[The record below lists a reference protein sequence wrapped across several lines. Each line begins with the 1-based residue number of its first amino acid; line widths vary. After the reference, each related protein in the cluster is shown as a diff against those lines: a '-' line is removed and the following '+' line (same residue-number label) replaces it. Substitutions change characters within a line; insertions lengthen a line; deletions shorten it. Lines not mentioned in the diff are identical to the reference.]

1 MATKQGGSRKRL
13 YRQIVE
19 QILKSIDAGE
29 YPVGSRLP
37 PERELSDR
45 FGVSRPTI
53 REAVIALEAMGRV
66 AVKTSSGV
74 YVLEWKE
81 IKGVKGNVS
90 PFELME
96 TRVLVEGEAAAL
108 ASSMITDDQLKSLEL
123 ALEEMALENDAGNA
137 ESDVADRKFHSIIA
151 AATCNRV
158 LSSMIENLWDVQ
170 AGLHHIKVA
179 HQAIC
184 MTDGTAR
191 LREHQA
197 IYDALASRDPQ
208 AARIAMRNHF
218 ARGLNALHQTT
229 EDEAV
234 EEVRRK
240 LSQTRERFSIN
251 RLNQTIYPGSG

>member
-1 MATKQGGSRKRL
+1 MVENQSGGRQRL
-13 YRQIVE
+13 YRQVVDR
-19 QILKSIDAGE
+19 ILESIDSGE
-29 YPVGSRLP
+29 FPVGSRLP
-37 PERELSDR
+37 PERELSDI

-81 IKGVKGNVS
+81 IKGVEGNVS
-90 PFELME
+90 PFELLE

-108 ASSMITDDQLKSLEL
+108 AASMITEEQLEALKV
-123 ALEEMALENDAGNA
+123 ALEEMAKENEVVDTD
-137 ESDVADRKFHSIIA
+137 SDTADRKFHAIIA

-170 AGLHHIKVA
+170 EGLYHIKVA
-179 HQAIC
+179 HQSVC
-184 MTDGTAR
+184 MADRIAR
-191 LREHQA
+191 LDEHQA
-197 IYDALASRDPQ
+197 IFDALASGDPQ

-218 ARGLNALHQTT
+218 ARSLNALHQTT

-234 EEVRRK
+234 EQVRRQ
-240 LSQTRERFSIN
+240 LSETRERFSIN
-251 RLNQTIYPGSG
+251 RLNQTVSIG

>member
-1 MATKQGGSRKRL
+1 MADNQTGGRPRL
-13 YRQIVE
+13 YRQIVDR
-19 QILKSIDAGE
+19 ILQSIDAGE
-29 YPVGSRLP
+29 FPVGSRLP
-37 PERELSDR
+37 PERELSDM

-81 IKGVKGNVS
+81 IKGVEGNVS
-90 PFELME
+90 PFELLE

-108 ASSMITDDQLKSLEL
+108 AASMITEEQLEALRA
-123 ALEEMALENDAGNA
+123 ALEEMAEENEVVDTDSDA
-137 ESDVADRKFHSIIA
+137 ADRKFHAIIA

-170 AGLHHIKVA
+170 EGLYHIKVA
-179 HQAIC
+179 HQTVC
-184 MTDGTAR
+184 MADRIAR
-191 LREHQA
+191 LDEHQA
-197 IYDALASRDPQ
+197 IYDALASRDAQ

-234 EEVRRK
+234 EQVRRQ
-240 LSQTRERFSIN
+240 LSETRERFSIN
-251 RLNQTIYPGSG
+251 RLNQTVSAS